1 MSFFSSLHQIVTSS
15 VANLNLSPKRF
26 SLSKE
31 SGPDGDDATAA
42 VAAASTATSSRSA
55 STGSVSGIPRIVT
68 PQGNGGSCARSS
80 GPRRTGSFRQISQ
93 PRNPMAFC
101 RRRNSWP
108 EIDQTATS
116 GVHDTDGSFF
126 EKYSSLQW
134 KLDQRRLQMIKDN
147 RQDECPPP
155 EHSVG
160 VIPPPVSSIQPK
172 EMENLY
178 MDVLYTIKYKVGA
191 DTELS
196 AHRDQLYVYAQKAF
210 DVTPEQHRR
219 YMAIVHEEKPPI
231 VVLHVTV
238 VEAEGLEAKDANGYS
253 DPYCLLG
260 LVRRT
265 DENATRLAEGS
276 AEECSTVLSPVALM
290 AGIIGFSD
298 PYCML
303 GIQPGMVSP
312 QPGSGLPPSPANNSP
327 SPYQPPLSPR
337 PAHATARTLS
347 EGGIE
352 LPDGRHDHHDKL
364 RKHHSFRLSF
374 KRKERGGCSG
384 GSVYGCREHRDS
396 ISAVPARFIQ
406 ATSVRRETL
415 NPKWGE
421 NFMFDIDDVT
431 SDILHLDIWDHDD
444 ESSVLDAVSKLN
456 EVRGVKGLG
465 RFFKQIAQSARSG
478 SQDDFLGCI
487 NIPIQDVPS
496 TGLDKWYQLEARS
509 QRSNIQGNIRLKLWL
524 STREDHGQASTQNHF
539 DNWTDVRRNERLLTI
554 FADYEMSLTKSSLW
568 NGELCHEATSILHQH
583 AVQSGVSE
591 LQLAVI
597 RWLAFSHI
605 PSIDPQFLL
614 KQLSQ
619 LEAAWGEQTL
629 TVEEE
634 DWLADSFNVF
644 LDYSMQ
650 LIRKYRKLFPPYH
663 HTSMNRLEY
672 ILRCLS
678 RLSLSKAYGKCCPFN
693 KDIRGEIG
701 NALRIGTNE
710 WYEENRKFMATGQHD
725 PETQLK
731 GFVRLVTSVLIDLQK
746 GVEHY
751 NVLFENINGVFY
763 YAAIYKQHEKL
774 LSNDLSQE
782 IAPICKKV
790 KGADFGMDTPLSP
803 TNSETGESLFELYLA
818 VQEFIRY
825 REHLNASDYQ
835 GLSSQCYY
843 HWFEPALEKWLD
855 LAKLKIVQRS
865 KKALELSTICQG
877 EMIVKHSTS
886 SNDVVTAL
894 CHMKEFW
901 KHLAWPDLIQSYN
914 FVLKLLDAMCEAVL
928 FYAQLVHQRLKD
940 SGFYD
945 DVSAFKTSD
954 EVCAALNDLEYV
966 WRTVASMPNDLHLET
981 VVSAV
986 EATGEATA
994 DQCRADVTSLLDP
1007 VFSQYD
1013 TYSMMIVGRIAVR
1026 MQAPLKKCIFH
1037 LAWSP
1042 DTLPTTDAIIPLQ
1055 EYLDSHLIS
1064 LNMNL
1069 IPKNF
1074 HKVLNGV
1081 WEVTVYELGHQMDG
1095 GSGDTK
1101 MSGFYERLYEALE
1114 LLVEFFHAEGNG
1126 LPPEI
1131 LTGSVYRAV
1140 KQRLKLHKTDT
1151 DTLIELYYEDR
1162 LKEQQRV
1169 KEANYG
1175 VLSVRAYYHHDSLCV
1190 EVLKARDV
1198 IPLDPNGFSD
1208 PFVIV
1213 ELLPKSM
1220 FPNSAEQYTDVK
1232 KKTLNPLFDE
1242 CFEFAVS
1249 MDQCRYES
1257 AMILFTVMD
1266 HDVITSNDF
1275 AGEAFMSLNSIPGV
1289 LAPLPHDIN
1298 AIDKVD
1304 LILMHQQNK
1313 GHPILHT
1320 LEARH
1325 EDKVAQDFVKKQRVR
1340 TTNS

>member
-1 MSFFSSLHQIVTSS
+1 M
-15 VANLNLSPKRF
+15 
-26 SLSKE
+26 
-31 SGPDGDDATAA
+31 
-42 VAAASTATSSRSA
+42 
-55 STGSVSGIPRIVT
+55 
-68 PQGNGGSCARSS
+68 
-80 GPRRTGSFRQISQ
+80 
-93 PRNPMAFC
+93 
-101 RRRNSWP
+101 
-108 EIDQTATS
+108 
-116 GVHDTDGSFF
+116 
-126 EKYSSLQW
+126 
-134 KLDQRRLQMIKDN
+134 
-147 RQDECPPP
+147 
-155 EHSVG
+155 
-160 VIPPPVSSIQPK
+160 
-172 EMENLY
+172 
-178 MDVLYTIKYKVGA
+178 
-191 DTELS
+191 
-196 AHRDQLYVYAQKAF
+196 QLY
-210 DVTPEQHRR
+210 R
-219 YMAIVHEEKPPI
+219 
-231 VVLHVTV
+231 
-238 VEAEGLEAKDANGYS
+238 
-253 DPYCLLG
+253 
-260 LVRRT
+260 
-265 DENATRLAEGS
+265 
-276 AEECSTVLSPVALM
+276 
-290 AGIIGFSD
+290 FSD

-312 QPGSGLPPSPANNSP
+312 QPGAGLPPSPANSP

-347 EGGIE
+347 EGGID

-364 RKHHSFRLSF
+364 RKHHRIRTEHQKTYHPARSHVRHIFQNESIVAKWLLYTVLGALKVLPRKVTCEKKSFMNFRLSF
-374 KRKERGGCSG
+374 KRKERGGGSG
-384 GSVYGCREHRDS
+384 GNVYGCREHRDS

-629 TVEEE
+629 TVEELYEIYVNRVIFFQE

-663 HTSMNRLEY
+663 HISMNRLEY

-701 NALRIGTNE
+701 NALKLGTNE
-710 WYEENRKFMATGQHD
+710 WYEENRKFMTSGQHD
-725 PETQLK
+725 PETRLK

-774 LSNDLSQE
+774 LAVTNDILFSQLAKGFSNHLDIIIELSNDLSQE

-835 GLSSQCYY
+835 GLSTQCYY

-855 LAKLKIVQRS
+855 LAKLKIVQRA

-894 CHMKEFW
+894 CHVSKIDKNYTKKSLLRQYAKWKCFKLYLSRIVFTQMKEFW

-928 FYAQLVHQRLKD
+928 FYAQLVQQRLKD

-966 WRTVASMPNDLHLET
+966 WRTIASMPDDLHLET
-981 VVSAV
+981 VVAAV

-1007 VFSQYD
+1007 VFNQYG
-1013 TYSMMIVGRIAVR
+1013 TYSMLIVGRIAVR

-1042 DTLPTTDAIIPLQ
+1042 DTLPTTDAIVPLQ

-1162 LKEQQRV
+1162 LMEQQRV
-1169 KEANYG
+1169 KETNYG

-1213 ELLPKSM
+1213 ELLPKSL
-1220 FPNSAEQYTDVK
+1220 FPYSAEQYTDVK

-1249 MDQCRYES
+1249 MDQCRHES

-1275 AGEAFMSLNSIPGV
+1275 AGESFLSLNSIPGV

-1298 AIDKVD
+1298 AIDRVD

-1313 GHPILHT
+1313 GKKKTKRKKLQ
-1320 LEARH
+1320 R
-1325 EDKVAQDFVKKQRVR
+1325 DRWNVKRVR
-1340 TTNS
+1340 

>member
-1 MSFFSSLHQIVTSS
+1 MSFFTSLHQIVTSS

-31 SGPDGDDATAA
+31 SGTDGEEAAALAAATA
-42 VAAASTATSSRSA
+42 SSSRSA

-68 PQGNGGSCARSS
+68 PQGISGGSRSS
-80 GPRRTGSFRQISQ
+80 GGPRRTGSFRQISQ
-93 PRNPMAFC
+93 PRNPQAFC
-101 RRRNSWP
+101 RRRQSWP
-108 EIDQTATS
+108 EIDQNATS
-116 GVHDTDGSFF
+116 GVHETDGSFF

-134 KLDQRRLQMIKDN
+134 KLDQRRLQMVKDS

-155 EHSVG
+155 ELNVG
-160 VIPPPVSSIQPK
+160 VKPPPVSSIQPK
-172 EMENLY
+172 EMEHLY

-191 DTELS
+191 DTEQS
-196 AHRDQLYVYAQKAF
+196 AHKDQLYVYAQKAF

-219 YMAIVHEEKPPI
+219 YMAIVHGEKPPI

-260 LVRRT
+260 LMRKT
-265 DENATRLAEGS
+265 DETVTRLSDGS
-276 AEECSTVLSPVALM
+276 VEECSTVLSPVALM

-303 GIQPGMVSP
+303 GIQPGTVSP
-312 QPGSGLPPSPANNSP
+312 QSGAGLPSSANNSL
-327 SPYQPPLSPR
+327 PYQPPLSPR
-337 PAHATARTLS
+337 PTHGTTARTLS

-352 LPDGRHDHHDKL
+352 LPDGRHEHHDKL

-374 KRKERGGCSG
+374 KRKERGGGSSG
-384 GSVYGCREHRDS
+384 GNYSSREHRDS

-415 NPKWGE
+415 DPKWGE

-487 NIPIQDVPS
+487 NIPIQEVPS
-496 TGLDKWYQLEARS
+496 TGMDKWYQLEARS
-509 QRSNIQGNIRLKLWL
+509 QRSNIQGRIRLKLWL
-524 STREDHGQASTQNHF
+524 STREDHGQACVPNNF
-539 DNWTDVRRNERLLTI
+539 DNWTDVRRHERLLTI

-568 NGELCHEATSILHQH
+568 NGELCNEASSILHQH
-583 AVQSGVSE
+583 AVQSGVTE

-597 RWLAFSHI
+597 KWLAFSHI

-619 LEAAWGEQTL
+619 LEAAWGEQKL
-629 TVEEE
+629 TGEEE

-644 LDYSMQ
+644 LDYSLQ
-650 LIRKYRKLFPPYH
+650 LIRKYRKLFPPH
-663 HTSMNRLEY
+663 HHISMNRLEY

-701 NALRIGTNE
+701 NALRMGTLE
-710 WYEENRKFMATGQHD
+710 WYEENRKFMATGHND
-725 PETQLK
+725 PEGRLK
-731 GFVRLVTSVLIDLQK
+731 GFVRLVTSILIDLQK
-746 GVEHY
+746 GIEHY

-790 KGADFGMDTPLSP
+790 KGADFGMDSPLSP
-803 TNSETGESLFELYLA
+803 TNSETGESLFELYLT

-825 REHLNASDYQ
+825 REHLNASDYK
-835 GLSSQCYY
+835 GLSAQCYY

-855 LAKLKIVQRS
+855 LAKIKIIQRV
-865 KKALELSTICQG
+865 KKSLEMNTICQG
-877 EMIVKHSTS
+877 DLNVKHSTS
-886 SNDVVTAL
+886 SNDIVQAL
-894 CHMKEFW
+894 YHMKEFW

-928 FYAQLVHQRLKD
+928 FYAQLVQQRLKD
-940 SGFYD
+940 SGFYED
-945 DVSAFKTSD
+945 ISPYKTTD
-954 EVCAALNDLEYV
+954 EICAVLNDFEYV
-966 WRTVASMPNDLHLET
+966 WRTIASMPDDLHLET
-981 VVSAV
+981 VVTAV

-994 DQCRADVTSLLDP
+994 DQCRADVTTLLDP
-1007 VFSQYD
+1007 VFNQYD
-1013 TYSMMIVGRIAVR
+1013 SYSMMIVGRIAIR

-1042 DTLPTTDAIIPLQ
+1042 DTLPTSDAICPLQ
-1055 EYLDSHLIS
+1055 EYLDGHLIT
-1064 LNMNL
+1064 LNTNL
-1069 IPKNF
+1069 LPKNF

-1081 WEVTVYELGHQMDG
+1081 FEVTVYELGHQMDG

-1114 LLVEFFHAEGNG
+1114 LLVDFFHAGGNG

-1131 LTGSVYRAV
+1131 LSGNVYRAV

-1162 LKEQQRV
+1162 LAEQQRV
-1169 KEANYG
+1169 NDIFYG
-1175 VLSVRAYYHHDSLCV
+1175 ILSVRAYYHHDSLCV
-1190 EVLKARDV
+1190 EVLKAHDV
-1198 IPLDPNGFSD
+1198 IPLDPNGYSD

-1220 FPNSAEQYTDVK
+1220 FPYNAEQYTEVK

-1249 MDQCRYES
+1249 LDQCRHES
-1257 AMILFTVMD
+1257 SMILFTVMD
-1266 HDVITSNDF
+1266 HDVITANDF
-1275 AGEAFMSLNSIPGV
+1275 AGEAFLSLNSIPGV
-1289 LAPLPHDIN
+1289 RAPLPHDIN
-1298 AIDKVD
+1298 IIDKVD
-1304 LILMHQQNK
+1304 LILMHQHNK
-1313 GHPILHT
+1313 GHPILLT

-1325 EDKVAQDFVKKQRVR
+1325 EDKVAQEFVKKQKVR
-1340 TTNS
+1340 MVSS

>member
-1 MSFFSSLHQIVTSS
+1 MSFFTSLHQIVTSG
-15 VANLNLSPKRF
+15 VAQLSLSPKRF

-31 SGPDGDDATAA
+31 SGADGEEAA
-42 VAAASTATSSRSA
+42 VAAAAAASSSRSA

-68 PQGNGGSCARSS
+68 PQGSGSGGPRSS
-80 GPRRTGSFRQISQ
+80 GGPRRTGSFRQISQ
-93 PRNPMAFC
+93 PRNPQAFC
-101 RRRNSWP
+101 RRRQSWP
-108 EIDQTATS
+108 EIDQNASS
-116 GVHDTDGSFF
+116 GVHETDGSFF

-134 KLDQRRLQMIKDN
+134 KLDQRRLQMIKDS
-147 RQDECPPP
+147 RQDESPPP
-155 EHSVG
+155 ELSVG
-160 VIPPPVSSIQPK
+160 VKPPPVSSIQPK
-172 EMENLY
+172 EMEHLY

-191 DTELS
+191 DTEQS
-196 AHRDQLYVYAQKAF
+196 AHRDQLYLYAQKAF

-238 VEAEGLEAKDANGYS
+238 VEAEGLEAKDANG
-253 DPYCLLG
+253 
-260 LVRRT
+260 
-265 DENATRLAEGS
+265 
-276 AEECSTVLSPVALM
+276 
-290 AGIIGFSD
+290 FSD

-303 GIQPGMVSP
+303 GIQPGTVSP
-312 QPGSGLPPSPANNSP
+312 QAGAGLPSPANSP

-352 LPDGRHDHHDKL
+352 LPDGRHEHHDKL

-374 KRKERGGCSG
+374 KRKDRGGSSSAGSYG
-384 GSVYGCREHRDS
+384 GREHRDS

-406 ATSVRRETL
+406 ATSVRHETL
-415 NPKWGE
+415 DPKWSE

-496 TGLDKWYQLEARS
+496 TGLDKWYPLEARS
-509 QRSNIQGNIRLKLWL
+509 QRSNIQGRIRLKLWL
-524 STREDHGQASTQNHF
+524 STREDHGQACCTNNF
-539 DNWTDVRRNERLLTI
+539 DNWTDVRRHERLLTI

-568 NGELCHEATSILHQH
+568 NGELCHEAASILHQH
-583 AVQSGVSE
+583 AVQSGVTE

-619 LEAAWGEQTL
+619 LEAAWGEQKL
-629 TVEEE
+629 TGEEE

-644 LDYSMQ
+644 LDYSLQ
-650 LIRKYRKLFPPYH
+650 LIRKYRKLFPPH
-663 HTSMNRLEY
+663 HHVSMNRLEY

-701 NALRIGTNE
+701 NALRVGTHE
-710 WYEENRKFMATGQHD
+710 WYEENRKFMATGHND
-725 PETQLK
+725 PESRLK
-731 GFVRLVTSVLIDLQK
+731 GFVRLVTAVLIDLQK
-746 GVEHY
+746 GIEHY

-774 LSNDLSQE
+774 LAKGFSNHLDVIIELSNDLSQE

-790 KGADFGMDTPLSP
+790 KGADFGMDSPLSP

-825 REHLNASDYQ
+825 REHLNASDYK
-835 GLSSQCYY
+835 GLSAQCYY
-843 HWFEPALEKWLD
+843 HWFEPALEKWLG
-855 LAKLKIVQRS
+855 LAKIKIIQRV
-865 KKALELSTICQG
+865 KKALEMSSICQG
-877 EMIVKHSTS
+877 EMTVKHSTS
-886 SNDVVTAL
+886 SNDVVQAL
-894 CHMKEFW
+894 YHMKEFW

-928 FYAQLVHQRLKD
+928 FYAQLVQQRLKD
-940 SGFYD
+940 YGFYD
-945 DVSAFKTSD
+945 DMSPYKTTD
-954 EVCAALNDLEYV
+954 EICAVLNDLEYV
-966 WRTVASMPNDLHLET
+966 WRTVASMPDELHLET
-981 VVSAV
+981 VVTAV

-994 DQCRADVTSLLDP
+994 DQCRADVTTLLDP
-1007 VFSQYD
+1007 VFNQYD
-1013 TYSMMIVGRIAVR
+1013 SYSMMIVGRIAIR

-1042 DTLPTTDAIIPLQ
+1042 DTLPTTDAICPLQ
-1055 EYLDSHLIS
+1055 EYLDGHLIT
-1064 LNMNL
+1064 LNTGL

-1074 HKVLNGV
+1074 QKVLNGV

-1114 LLVEFFHAEGNG
+1114 LLMEFFHAEGNG
-1126 LPPEI
+1126 LPPDI
-1131 LTGSVYRAV
+1131 LTGNVYRAV

-1162 LKEQQRV
+1162 LADQQRV
-1169 KEANYG
+1169 KDAHYG

-1198 IPLDPNGFSD
+1198 IPLDPNGYSD

-1213 ELLPKSM
+1213 ELLPKAM
-1220 FPNSAEQYTDVK
+1220 FPYSAEQYTEVK

-1249 MDQCRYES
+1249 LDQCRHES

-1266 HDVITSNDF
+1266 HDVITANDF
-1275 AGEAFMSLNSIPGV
+1275 AGEAFLSLNSIPGV
-1289 LAPLPHDIN
+1289 SAPLPHDIN
-1298 AIDKVD
+1298 AIDRVD
-1304 LILMHQQNK
+1304 LILMHQHTKN
-1313 GHPILHT
+1313 HPILHT

-1325 EDKVAQDFVKKQRVR
+1325 EDKVAQEFVKKQKVR
-1340 TTNS
+1340 TTSS

>member
-1 MSFFSSLHQIVTSS
+1 MSFFTSLHQIVTSS

-31 SGPDGDDATAA
+31 AGADGDDPTP
-42 VAAASTATSSRSA
+42 VPGVVPGPSSRSA

-68 PQGNGGSCARSS
+68 PQGSGGGPRST

-101 RRRNSWP
+101 RRRPSWP
-108 EIDQTATS
+108 EIDQTASS
-116 GVHDTDGSFF
+116 GVHETDGSFF
-126 EKYSSLQW
+126 EKYSGLQW
-134 KLDQRRLQMIKDN
+134 KLDQRRLQMIKDS
-147 RQDECPPP
+147 RQEESPPP
-155 EHSVG
+155 EISVG
-160 VIPPPVSSIQPK
+160 VKPPHVSSIQPK
-172 EMENLY
+172 EMEHLY
-178 MDVLYTIKYKVGA
+178 MDVLYTIKHKVGN

-196 AHRDQLYVYAQKAF
+196 AHRDQLYIYAQKAF
-210 DVTPEQHRR
+210 DITPEQHRR
-219 YMAIVHEEKPPI
+219 FMAIVHEEKPPI

-238 VEAEGLEAKDANGYS
+238 VEAEGLEAKDANG
-253 DPYCLLG
+253 
-260 LVRRT
+260 
-265 DENATRLAEGS
+265 
-276 AEECSTVLSPVALM
+276 
-290 AGIIGFSD
+290 FSD

-303 GIQPGMVSP
+303 GIQPGTVSP
-312 QPGSGLPPSPANNSP
+312 QAAACLPPSPANSP

-337 PAHATARTLS
+337 PVHANARTLS

-352 LPDGRHDHHDKL
+352 LPPDGRHEHHDKL

-374 KRKERGGCSG
+374 KRKDRGGGSG
-384 GSVYGCREHRDS
+384 SSSYGGREHRDS

-406 ATSVRRETL
+406 ATSVHRETL

-421 NFMFDIDDVT
+421 NFMFDIDDVS

-496 TGLDKWYQLEARS
+496 TGLDKWFQLEARS
-509 QRSNIQGNIRLKLWL
+509 QRSNIQGSIRLKLWL
-524 STREDHGQASTQNHF
+524 STRDDHGQALSQNQF
-539 DNWTDVRRNERLLTI
+539 DNWTDVRRHERLLTI
-554 FADYEMSLTKSSLW
+554 FNNYEMSQKKNCLW
-568 NGELCHEATSILHQH
+568 SGELCHEATSILHQH
-583 AVQSGVSE
+583 AVQGAVSE

-597 RWLAFSHI
+597 RWLSYSHMTN
-605 PSIDPQFLL
+605 IDPQFLL

-619 LEAAWGEQTL
+619 LEAAWGQSL
-629 TVEEE
+629 TGEEE

-644 LDYSMQ
+644 LDYSLQ

-663 HTSMNRLEY
+663 HESMNRLEY

-701 NALRIGTNE
+701 NALRVGTHE
-710 WYEENRKFMATGQHD
+710 WYEENRKCIATGQHD
-725 PETQLK
+725 PETRLK
-731 GFVRLVTSVLIDLQK
+731 GFVKLVTAVLIDLQK
-746 GVEHY
+746 GIEHY

-790 KGADFGMDTPLSP
+790 KGADFGMDTLLSP
-803 TNSETGESLFELYLA
+803 TNSETGESLFELYLS

-825 REHLNASDYQ
+825 REHLNASDYK
-835 GLSSQCYY
+835 GLPAQCYY
-843 HWFEPALEKWLD
+843 HWFEPALEKWMD
-855 LAKLKIVQRS
+855 LAKLKIVHRVQKS
-865 KKALELSTICQG
+865 LEMSTVCQSDA
-877 EMIVKHSTS
+877 IVKHSTS
-886 SNDVVTAL
+886 SNDMVTAL

-914 FVLKLLDAMCEAVL
+914 FVLKLLDAMCEAVI

-940 SGFYD
+940 SGFYED
-945 DVSAFKTSD
+945 SSAFKTSD
-954 EVCAALNDLEYV
+954 EVCVVLNDLEYV
-966 WRTVASMPNDLHLET
+966 WRTVASMPDDLHLET

-994 DQCRADVTSLLDP
+994 EQCRADVNSLLDP
-1007 VFSQYD
+1007 VFNQYE
-1013 TYSMMIVGRIAVR
+1013 TYSMLIVSRIAIR

-1042 DTLPTTDAIIPLQ
+1042 DTLPTTDAIVPLQ

-1064 LNMNL
+1064 LNVNL

-1081 WEVTVYELGHQMDG
+1081 WEVTIYELGHQMDG

-1126 LPPEI
+1126 LPSEI
-1131 LTGSVYRAV
+1131 LTGDVYRAV

-1162 LKEQQRV
+1162 LMEQQRV

-1213 ELLPKSM
+1213 ELLPRSM
-1220 FPNSAEQYTDVK
+1220 FPYTAEQYTDVK

-1275 AGEAFMSLNSIPGV
+1275 AGEAFLSLNSIPGV
-1289 LAPLPHDIN
+1289 LEPLPHDIN
-1298 AIDKVD
+1298 AIDRVD

-1325 EDKVAQDFVKKQRVR
+1325 EDKVALDFVKKQRVR
-1340 TTNS
+1340 TSNS

>member
-1 MSFFSSLHQIVTSS
+1 MKI
-15 VANLNLSPKRF
+15 
-26 SLSKE
+26 
-31 SGPDGDDATAA
+31 
-42 VAAASTATSSRSA
+42 
-55 STGSVSGIPRIVT
+55 
-68 PQGNGGSCARSS
+68 
-80 GPRRTGSFRQISQ
+80 
-93 PRNPMAFC
+93 
-101 RRRNSWP
+101 
-108 EIDQTATS
+108 
-116 GVHDTDGSFF
+116 
-126 EKYSSLQW
+126 
-134 KLDQRRLQMIKDN
+134 
-147 RQDECPPP
+147 
-155 EHSVG
+155 
-160 VIPPPVSSIQPK
+160 
-172 EMENLY
+172 
-178 MDVLYTIKYKVGA
+178 
-191 DTELS
+191 
-196 AHRDQLYVYAQKAF
+196 
-210 DVTPEQHRR
+210 
-219 YMAIVHEEKPPI
+219 
-231 VVLHVTV
+231 
-238 VEAEGLEAKDANGYS
+238 
-253 DPYCLLG
+253 
-260 LVRRT
+260 
-265 DENATRLAEGS
+265 
-276 AEECSTVLSPVALM
+276 
-290 AGIIGFSD
+290 
-298 PYCML
+298 
-303 GIQPGMVSP
+303 
-312 QPGSGLPPSPANNSP
+312 
-327 SPYQPPLSPR
+327 
-337 PAHATARTLS
+337 
-347 EGGIE
+347 
-352 LPDGRHDHHDKL
+352 
-364 RKHHSFRLSF
+364 FRLSF
-374 KRKERGGCSG
+374 KRKERGGGSG

-487 NIPIQDVPS
+487 NIPIQQDVPS

-663 HTSMNRLEY
+663 HISMNRLEY

-701 NALRIGTNE
+701 NALRVGTNE

-725 PETQLK
+725 PETRLK

-835 GLSSQCYY
+835 GLSAQCYY

-855 LAKLKIVQRS
+855 LAKLKIVQRA
-865 KKALELSTICQG
+865 KKALELSLLCQG

-886 SNDVVTAL
+886 SNDLVTAL
-894 CHMKEFW
+894 CHVNEGILETPR
-901 KHLAWPDLIQSYN
+901 LARLDTIVQFRIEITRRNVAYFFRYN
-914 FVLKLLDAMCEAVL
+914 AMCEAVL

-954 EVCAALNDLEYV
+954 EVLSLQVCAALNDLEYV
-966 WRTVASMPNDLHLET
+966 WRTIATMPDDLHLET
-981 VVSAV
+981 VVAAV

-1007 VFSQYD
+1007 VFNQYD
-1013 TYSMMIVGRIAVR
+1013 TYSMLIVSKIAVR

-1074 HKVLNGV
+1074 HKVLNCV
-1081 WEVTVYELGHQMDG
+1081 WEVTVFELGHQMDG

-1131 LTGSVYRAV
+1131 LTGSVYRTV

-1162 LKEQQRV
+1162 LMEQQRV

-1220 FPNSAEQYTDVK
+1220 FPHSAEQYTDVK

-1249 MDQCRYES
+1249 MDQCRHES

-1275 AGEAFMSLNSIPGV
+1275 AGESFLSLNSIPGV

-1298 AIDKVD
+1298 AIDRVD

-1313 GHPILHT
+1313 
-1320 LEARH
+1320 
-1325 EDKVAQDFVKKQRVR
+1325 VVK
-1340 TTNS
+1340 

>member
-1 MSFFSSLHQIVTSS
+1 MSFFTSLHQIVTSG
-15 VANLNLSPKRF
+15 VAQLSLSPKRF

-31 SGPDGDDATAA
+31 SGADGEEAA
-42 VAAASTATSSRSA
+42 VAAAAAASSSRSA

-68 PQGNGGSCARSS
+68 PQGSGSGGPRSS
-80 GPRRTGSFRQISQ
+80 GGPRRTGSFRQISQ
-93 PRNPMAFC
+93 PRNPQAFC
-101 RRRNSWP
+101 RRRQSWP
-108 EIDQTATS
+108 EIDQNASS
-116 GVHDTDGSFF
+116 GVHETDGSFF

-134 KLDQRRLQMIKDN
+134 KLDQRRLQMIKDS
-147 RQDECPPP
+147 RQDESPPP
-155 EHSVG
+155 ELSVG
-160 VIPPPVSSIQPK
+160 VKPPPVSSIQPK
-172 EMENLY
+172 EMEHLY

-191 DTELS
+191 DTEQS
-196 AHRDQLYVYAQKAF
+196 AHRDQLYLYAQKAF

-260 LVRRT
+260 LMRKT
-265 DENATRLAEGS
+265 DESATRLADGS
-276 AEECSTVLSPVALM
+276 AEDCSTVLSPVALM

-303 GIQPGMVSP
+303 GIQPGTVSP
-312 QPGSGLPPSPANNSP
+312 QAGAGLPSPANSP

-352 LPDGRHDHHDKL
+352 LPDGRHEHHDKL

-374 KRKERGGCSG
+374 KRKDRGGSSSAGSYG
-384 GSVYGCREHRDS
+384 GREHRDS

-406 ATSVRRETL
+406 ATSVRHETL
-415 NPKWGE
+415 DPKWSE

-496 TGLDKWYQLEARS
+496 TGLDKWYPLEARS
-509 QRSNIQGNIRLKLWL
+509 QRSNIQGRIRLKLWL
-524 STREDHGQASTQNHF
+524 STREDHGQACCTNNF
-539 DNWTDVRRNERLLTI
+539 DNWTDVRRHERLLTI

-568 NGELCHEATSILHQH
+568 NGELCHEAASILHQH
-583 AVQSGVSE
+583 AVQSGVTE

-619 LEAAWGEQTL
+619 LEAAWGEQKL
-629 TVEEE
+629 TGEEE

-644 LDYSMQ
+644 LDYSLQ
-650 LIRKYRKLFPPYH
+650 LIRKYRKLFPPH
-663 HTSMNRLEY
+663 HHVSMNRLEY

-701 NALRIGTNE
+701 NALRVGTHE
-710 WYEENRKFMATGQHD
+710 WYEENRKFMATGHND
-725 PETQLK
+725 PESRLK
-731 GFVRLVTSVLIDLQK
+731 GFVRLVTAVLIDLQK
-746 GVEHY
+746 GIEHY

-790 KGADFGMDTPLSP
+790 KGADFGMDSPLSP

-825 REHLNASDYQ
+825 REHLNASDYK
-835 GLSSQCYY
+835 GLSAQCYY
-843 HWFEPALEKWLD
+843 HWFEPALEKWLG
-855 LAKLKIVQRS
+855 LAKIKIIQRV
-865 KKALELSTICQG
+865 KKALEMSSICQG
-877 EMIVKHSTS
+877 EMTVKHSTS
-886 SNDVVTAL
+886 SNDVVQAL
-894 CHMKEFW
+894 YHMKEFW

-928 FYAQLVHQRLKD
+928 FYAQLVQQRLKD
-940 SGFYD
+940 YGFYD
-945 DVSAFKTSD
+945 DMSPYKTTD
-954 EVCAALNDLEYV
+954 EICAVLNDLEYV
-966 WRTVASMPNDLHLET
+966 WRTVASMPDELHLET
-981 VVSAV
+981 VVTAV

-994 DQCRADVTSLLDP
+994 DQCRADVTTLLDP
-1007 VFSQYD
+1007 VFNQYD
-1013 TYSMMIVGRIAVR
+1013 SYSMMIVGRIAIR

-1042 DTLPTTDAIIPLQ
+1042 DTLPTTDAICPLQ
-1055 EYLDSHLIS
+1055 EYLDGHLIT
-1064 LNMNL
+1064 LNTGL

-1074 HKVLNGV
+1074 QKVLNGV

-1114 LLVEFFHAEGNG
+1114 LLMEFFHAEGNG
-1126 LPPEI
+1126 LPPDI
-1131 LTGSVYRAV
+1131 LTGNVYRAV

-1162 LKEQQRV
+1162 LADQQRV
-1169 KEANYG
+1169 KDAHYG

-1198 IPLDPNGFSD
+1198 IPLDPNGYSD

-1213 ELLPKSM
+1213 ELLPKAM
-1220 FPNSAEQYTDVK
+1220 FPYSAEQYTEVK

-1249 MDQCRYES
+1249 LDQCRHES

-1266 HDVITSNDF
+1266 HDVITANDF
-1275 AGEAFMSLNSIPGV
+1275 AGEAFLSLNSIPGV
-1289 LAPLPHDIN
+1289 SAPLPHDIN
-1298 AIDKVD
+1298 AIDRVD
-1304 LILMHQQNK
+1304 LILMHQHTKN
-1313 GHPILHT
+1313 HPILHT

-1325 EDKVAQDFVKKQRVR
+1325 EDKVAQEFVKKQKVR
-1340 TTNS
+1340 TTSS